1 MTHNFSMPNEFDLE
15 YSDPYSESI
24 PPLEP
29 PFAAQDQGINT
40 TTKKIR
46 KKRNAYQ
53 KIDDNLRV
61 KLLEAVQQ
69 NGETLKAAA
78 NRYGI
83 NYSSAKSILH
93 TYRKEGRILKKS
105 SQDKSMKRIPGMI
118 TMQNF
123 NAVAHGYTPYSYSY
137 NEMPM

>member
-1 MTHNFSMPNEFDLE
+1 MTHNYTLPNDFDMD
-15 YSDPYSESI
+15 YSEPYQESI

-29 PFAAQDQGINT
+29 QYVSNEQEINP

-78 NRYGI
+78 NRFGI

-105 SQDKSMKRIPGMI
+105 SQDKSMKRIPGMMA
-118 TMQNF
+118 MQNY
-123 NAVAHGYTPYSYSY
+123 NPVAHGYTPYTYSY
-137 NEMPM
+137 NDIQM